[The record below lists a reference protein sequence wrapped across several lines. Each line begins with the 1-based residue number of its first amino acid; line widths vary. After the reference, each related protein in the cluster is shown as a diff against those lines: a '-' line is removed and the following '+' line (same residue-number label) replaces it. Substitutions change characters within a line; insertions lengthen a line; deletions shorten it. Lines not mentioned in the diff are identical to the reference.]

1 MHNRRWGR
9 GDDGQMLVIFS
20 LCLVAI
26 IAMTGLVIDGG
37 LTFVQKREQQN
48 VADAAVLAGAYAYVN
63 SGNAGDAVPAAQ
75 AAAAANGFSNGT
87 DGVTVAVSTSMVGGA
102 INVTATVTKP
112 HRNYFSGIVGFSSW
126 PVTTMAT
133 AIGGMPNAAV
143 GAMPIIFNK
152 KTFPH
157 AVGAGREM
165 SFDEPGTGTE
175 DVPQGANQ
183 FNWTVYCTANGTGS
197 ETGPGTGTGGCNA
210 NSSTVDDLIHDRGH
224 STTIDLDD
232 EIGPLNAGAHA
243 TLFSDLSDLVG
254 TEHNEFP
261 VGIVND
267 DGSLAGW
274 AMFHLTGSVGGSTK
288 QIRGYF
294 VSPVNRGQ
302 LKIVQGV
309 GAGGNYGDTTVH
321 LTN

>member
-1 MHNRRWGR
+1 MNRRWGR

-48 VADAAVLAGAYAYVN
+48 VADAAALAGAYAYVN
-63 SGNAGDAVPAAQ
+63 STNQGDATPAAL
-75 AAAAANGFSNGT
+75 AAAAANGFTHGT
-87 DGVTVAVSTSMVGGA
+87 DGVTVTVSSSMVGGA
-102 INVTATVTKP
+102 LNVTATVTKP
-112 HRNYFSGIVGFSSW
+112 HRNYFSGIVGFTSW
-126 PVTTMAT
+126 PVTTTAT
-133 AIGGMPNAAV
+133 AIGGMPNAAL

-157 AVGAGREM
+157 AVGAGAEM
-165 SFDEPGTGTE
+165 SFDEPGVGTE
-175 DVPQGANQ
+175 DVPQGSNQ
-183 FNWTVYCTANGTGS
+183 FNWTVYCTASGS
-197 ETGPGTGTGGCNA
+197 GGCNA
-210 NSSTVDDLIHDRGH
+210 DSNVVDALIHNRGH
-224 STTIDLDD
+224 STVVHLDD
-232 EIGPLNAGAHA
+232 EIGPLNAGVHA

-254 TEHNEFP
+254 TKHNEFP
-261 VGIVND
+261 VGIVHD

-294 VSPVNRGQ
+294 VSPVNRGE
-302 LKIVQGV
+302 LKIVQGIA
-309 GAGGNYGDTTVH
+309 AGGNYGNTTVH

>member
-1 MHNRRWGR
+1 MKEHCMNRRWGR

-26 IAMTGLVIDGG
+26 VAMTGLVIDGG
-37 LTFVQKREQQN
+37 MTFVQKREQQN
-48 VADAAVLAGAYAYVN
+48 IADAAALAGAYAYVN
-63 SGNAGDAVPAAQ
+63 STNQGDAAPAAQ
-75 AAAAANGFSNGT
+75 AAAAANGFTNGT
-87 DGVTVAVSTSMVGGA
+87 DGVTVTVSTSMVGGA
-102 INVTATVTKP
+102 LNVTATVTKP

-126 PVTTMAT
+126 PVTTTAT
-133 AIGGMPNAAV
+133 AIGGMPNAAL

-157 AVGAGREM
+157 AVGPANEM
-165 SFDEPGTGTE
+165 SFDEPGTSTQ
-175 DVPQGANQ
+175 DVPQGSNQ
-183 FNWTVYCTANGTGS
+183 FNWTVYCTASGS
-197 ETGPGTGTGGCNA
+197 GGCNGDS
-210 NSSTVDDLIHDRGH
+210 NTVDDLIHDRGH
-224 STTIDLDD
+224 STTVDLED
-232 EIGPLNAGAHA
+232 EIGPLNAGSHA

-309 GAGGNYGDTTVH
+309 NAGGNYGDTTVY

>member
-1 MHNRRWGR
+1 MNRRWGR

-48 VADAAVLAGAYAYVN
+48 VADAAALAGAYAYVN
-63 SGNAGDAVPAAQ
+63 STNQGDAAPAAQ
-75 AAAAANGFSNGT
+75 AAAAANGFTHGT
-87 DGVTVAVSTSMVGGA
+87 DGVTVTVSSSMAGGA
-102 INVTATVTKP
+102 LNVTATVTKP
-112 HRNYFSGIVGFSSW
+112 HRNYFSGIVGFTSW
-126 PVTTMAT
+126 PVTTTAT
-133 AIGGMPNAAV
+133 AIGGMPNAAL

-157 AVGAGREM
+157 AVGADREM
-165 SFDEPGTGTE
+165 SFDEPASGTE
-175 DVPQGANQ
+175 DVPQGSNQ
-183 FNWTVYCTANGTGS
+183 FNWTVYCTASGS
-197 ETGPGTGTGGCNA
+197 GGCNGDS
-210 NSSTVDDLIHDRGH
+210 NTVDALIHSRGH
-224 STTIDLDD
+224 STVVDLDD
-232 EIGPLNAGAHA
+232 EIGPLNAGSHA
-243 TLFSDLSDLVG
+243 TLFSDMSDLVG
-254 TEHNEFP
+254 TKHNEFP
-261 VGIVND
+261 VGIVHD

-302 LKIVQGV
+302 LKIVQG
-309 GAGGNYGDTTVH
+309 ADLGGNFGNTTVH